1 MKTIIEITK
10 RKCSDKV
17 QPHIKEGNIYTVITK
32 GKTNSGADVIVVSSG
47 KKEYRINSERFSWK
61 EISTNEAL
69 MKIKSKSDSGKL
81 QTMKS
86 ELTEQERMKLA
97 FGPFVINQLIWRQ
110 VENVSDLAGKYKKP
124 MLKELSK
131 NIHKLRIMYDNEA
144 RSLLPLKDYVSICSN
159 SKAFYNE
166 NINDFQILYYSVE
179 RQFMRLH
186 PDYPYSDMRSHA
198 LSAMALIQ
206 CADDYNRSLDLILRA
221 KTNEKMPFIR
231 SAKMQQLYFLLEGI
245 AGDTGDFDFGET
257 NVVLSKKVLM
267 NKINGIEFNL
277 V

>member
-10 RKCSDKV
+10 RKCSNKV

-69 MKIKSKSDSGKL
+69 MKIKTKSDSGKL

-86 ELTEQERMKLA
+86 ELTEHERMKLA

-110 VENVSDLAGKYKKP
+110 VENVSDLAAKYKKP